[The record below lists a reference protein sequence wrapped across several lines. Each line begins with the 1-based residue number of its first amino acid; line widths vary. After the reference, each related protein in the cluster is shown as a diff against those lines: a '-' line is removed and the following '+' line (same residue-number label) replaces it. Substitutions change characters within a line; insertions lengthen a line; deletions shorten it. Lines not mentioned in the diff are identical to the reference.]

1 VSDDT
6 ASSSSGDSDRSS
18 GSRESFAGSESHPYG
33 GITHTYLGYDPLE
46 FPPPNKPR
54 SGEAADAMLDHMLM
68 YGSRRK
74 FTDREL
80 ADAIHLDPSQ
90 IKGLGPSLDALKA
103 MLEERKRKIL
113 ERYETSHARDLA
125 SDAFDTAAGKIEVP
139 DALAPKIKPALDAA
153 LARRQLADL
162 ERVHRRVPD
171 ATPLSHTV
179 MRAIVRLREQFAVEQ
194 LHSKYPFTGRE
205 KMDVPTA
212 LAVKEELEKI
222 DKLLRQIEEALK
234 NAKPAIIDMDAL
246 REYASDEELADL
258 DRLQQQVNELL
269 RKMAEEAGLERSP
282 DGNLGGYKVSPR
294 AMRTYQKHL
303 LATIFS
309 DLADARRGRHDG
321 VDSRD
326 GAVELPSTRAYE
338 FGDSPANLDVPQS
351 ILNAVARTGRARPA
365 AEDLEVH
372 RTRRAP
378 KCATA
383 LILDMSGSMRYG
395 GQYIAAKK
403 MALALDGLIRSEYPG
418 DFLQAIEMYT
428 VAKLRPAAEIVEM
441 LPKMVSINDPVVRL
455 RADMSDPEIT
465 ERDLPLHFTNIQRS
479 LQLARQVLSAQDT
492 PNRQI
497 FLLTDGLPTA
507 HFEGSDLYML
517 YPPDPRTERETM
529 REAMRCK
536 QEGIV
541 VNIFLLP
548 SWSQSEDDV
557 QFAHR
562 LAESTGGRVLFAGGE
577 DLDRFVVWD
586 YVKMRRTIIG

>member
-1 VSDDT
+1 MSDDT
-6 ASSSSGDSDRSS
+6 APSPRGVPDRSS
-18 GSRESFAGSESHPYG
+18 GSRESFAVSVKYG

-54 SGEAADAMLDHMLM
+54 SGDAADAMLDHMLM

-113 ERYETSHARDLA
+113 ERYETTHARDLA
-125 SDAFDTAAGKIEVP
+125 SDAFDKAAAKVEVP

-153 LARRQLADL
+153 IDRRQLVDL
-162 ERVHRRVPD
+162 ERIHRRVPD
-171 ATPLSHTV
+171 GTPLSHTL
-179 MRAIVRLREQFAVEQ
+179 MRAIARLRDQFAVEQ
-194 LHSKYPFTGRE
+194 LHAKYPFTGRE

-246 REYASDEELADL
+246 REYASDEQMADL
-258 DRLQQQVNELL
+258 DRLQRQVNELL

-282 DGNLGGYKVSPR
+282 EGYKVSPR

-351 ILNAVARTGRARPA
+351 ILNAVARTGRAHPA

-536 QEGIV
+536 QDGIV

>member
-1 VSDDT
+1 MKD
-6 ASSSSGDSDRSS
+6 
-18 GSRESFAGSESHPYG
+18 YG
-33 GITHTYLGYDPLE
+33 GITHTYLGYDPME
-46 FPPPNKPR
+46 FPPPTKPR

-68 YGSRRK
+68 YGTRRK

-90 IKGLGPSLDALKA
+90 IKGLGPSLDVLKA

-113 ERYETSHARDLA
+113 ERYETSAVRDLA
-125 SDAFDTAAGKIEVP
+125 GDAFDAAAAKIDVP
-139 DALAPKIKPALDAA
+139 EALAPKLKPALDAA
-153 LARRQLADL
+153 LDRRQLADL
-162 ERVHRRVPD
+162 ERIHRRVPD
-171 ATPLSHTV
+171 ATPLAHTL
-179 MRAIVRLREQFAVEQ
+179 MRAIARLRDQFAVEQ
-194 LHSKYPFTGRE
+194 LHAKYPFTGRE
-205 KMDVPTA
+205 QLDVPTA
-212 LAVKEELEKI
+212 LAVKEELERI

-246 REYASDEELADL
+246 REYASDEQMADL
-258 DRLQQQVNELL
+258 DRLQRQVNELL

-282 DGNLGGYKVSPR
+282 EGYKVSPR

-351 ILNAVARTGRARPA
+351 ILNAVARTGRARPSG
-365 AEDLEVH
+365 EDLEVH

-395 GQYIAAKK
+395 GQYIACKK

-428 VAKLRPAAEIVEM
+428 VAKMRPAGEIVEM
-441 LPKMVSINDPVVRL
+441 LPKMVSINDPVVRP
-455 RADMSDPEIT
+455 RADMSDPEIS
-465 ERDLPLHFTNIQRS
+465 ERDLPLHFTNIQRA
-479 LQLARQVLSAQDT
+479 LQLARQALSAQDT

-529 REAMRCK
+529 REAMRCR
-536 QEGIV
+536 QDGIV